1 MFLVSLLRFRTL
13 AVLLLFLS
21 FAVRSETAQLLVPP
35 DVLIKT
41 ITEEV
46 IVLMRQESHAR
57 EGNSGR
63 AAVLVEEKVAPHLD
77 FEQMTMLAMGPNW
90 RVATSQERSRLV
102 REFHMLLVRT
112 YGALLDGY
120 RDQAIVFLP
129 LRAAP
134 TDTDVTV
141 RAQIRQSSGDAI
153 VIAIRM
159 KKLPEGWKAYD
170 IVVDG
175 VSLVLT
181 YRGTFREEIA
191 RTGVS
196 GLIKVLAEKNK

>member
-1 MFLVSLLRFRTL
+1 MATL
-13 AVLLLFLS
+13 SIS
-21 FAVRSETAQLLVPP
+21 FAVQTGPVQTLVPP

-41 ITEEV
+41 VTEEV
-46 IVLMRQESHAR
+46 IVLMRQEQHAQQ
-57 EGNSGR
+57 GNR
-63 AAVLVEEKVAPHLD
+63 AKAAALVEEKIAPHLD
-77 FEQMTMLAMGPNW
+77 FEQMTMLAVGHNW
-90 RVATSQERSRLV
+90 RVATSEERSRLV
-102 REFHMLLVRT
+102 REFHTLLVRT

-141 RAQIRQSSGDAI
+141 RAKIRQSSGEAI
-153 VIAIRM
+153 IIAIRM

-191 RTGVS
+191 RTGIS
-196 GLIKVLAEKNK
+196 GLIKMLVEKNK